1 MKKNI
6 FLISCILLP
15 VLQAFS
21 QNAIYVA
28 DKVKVSFFSEARIEN
43 IEATSLTAS
52 SAVINATSKDA
63 AFKVSVL
70 SFRFEHKLMEE
81 HFNEN
86 YMESDKFPYG
96 IFKGK
101 IQGNDDL
108 TKEGKYNVTVEGTL
122 EVHGISKART
132 FTGVIENKGGRLYLD
147 SEFLLPVADHN
158 IKIPN
163 DKLSNISQTIK
174 VTLHAEFFLKK

>member
-1 MKKNI
+1 MKKNL
-6 FLISCILLP
+6 FLLSLILLP
-15 VLQAFS
+15 ALQAFS
-21 QNAIYVA
+21 QNVIYVA
-28 DKVKVSFFSEARIEN
+28 DKMKVSFFSEARLEN
-43 IEATSLTAS
+43 IEATSTTNS
-52 SAVINATSKDA
+52 SAAINATSKDV
-63 AFKVSVL
+63 AFKVSIL
-70 SFRFEHKLMEE
+70 SFRFEHSLMEE

-86 YMESDKFPYG
+86 YMESDKFPYS
-96 IFKGK
+96 IYKGK
-101 IQGNDDL
+101 IIGNDDL

-122 EVHGISKART
+122 EMHGISKPRK

-174 VTLHAEFFLKK
+174 VNVHAEFYLKK